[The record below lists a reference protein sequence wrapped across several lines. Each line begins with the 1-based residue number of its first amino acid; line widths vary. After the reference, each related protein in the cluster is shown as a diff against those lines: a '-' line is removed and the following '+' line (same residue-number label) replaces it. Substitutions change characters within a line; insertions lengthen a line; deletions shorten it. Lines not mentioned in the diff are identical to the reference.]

1 LVEGKLHD
9 IIIHQLVVEAID
21 ALLDLGVDLL
31 QLINTNLQSDDFIL
45 RETELLSYL
54 VIILLVLVGLLQ
66 VVKYFLQNQQAILPD
81 WVDF

>member
-66 VVKYFLQNQQAILPD
+66 VVKYLLQNQQAILPD